1 MHIQF
6 SDLSPAQVYAAMTQ
20 AIIPRPIA
28 WVLSE
33 NQSGSYNIAPFSYF
47 NAMSS
52 DPPMVVISVGRKNV
66 EPFVGDEKDTRV
78 NIKERKHFVVHI
90 AHREQAAALT
100 QTAATLGGEDSEVDR
115 LGFELA
121 DMPGSVLPRISDCRL
136 AFACELMDTQSV
148 GDQDF
153 IFGRVTDLYVD
164 DQVVGKDA
172 KGRIKIMADKVDPL
186 GRLGG
191 GEYVTFGEV
200 LTVERPA

>member
-6 SDLSPAQVYAAMTQ
+6 SDLSPVQVYATMTQ

-47 NAMSS
+47 NALSS
-52 DPPMVVISVGRKNV
+52 DPPMVVMSIGRKNIA
-66 EPFVGDEKDTRV
+66 PYVGEEKDTRV
-78 NIKERKHFVVHI
+78 NIRERQHFVVHI
-90 AHREQAAALT
+90 AHREQAAAMT
-100 QTAATLGGEDSEVDR
+100 QTAATLGAEESELDK
-115 LGFELA
+115 LGLELA
-121 DMPGSVLPRISDCRL
+121 DMPGSSLPRIKACRL
-136 AFACELMDTQSV
+136 AFACQLMEIQSV

-164 DQVVGKDA
+164 DDVAGQDA
-172 KGRIKIMADKVDPL
+172 KGRLKIMADKVDPI

-191 GEYVTFGEV
+191 GEYVTFGDI